1 MKENREGLIKEKLIR
16 WGNKVV
22 DRICYIDLEYC
33 IVVSMLMVLGVVEIG
48 LLMIALRFI
57 WMLGE

>member
-16 WGNKVV
+16 WGNKVD

>member
-1 MKENREGLIKEKLIR
+1 MKENTEGLIKEKLSR

-22 DRICYIDLEYC
+22 DRICYIDWEYC
-33 IVVSMLMVLGVVEIG
+33 IVVSILMVLGVVEIG
-48 LLMIALRFI
+48 LLMIALRAI

>member
-16 WGNKVV
+16 CGNKVV